1 MLALLIER
9 PRHPYEMQRLM
20 RERHKDYAIGRPRS
34 FYDAVNRLLAA
45 GLIEPVETT
54 REGRHPERTIYRV
67 TPEGRE
73 EFAAWLTEL
82 LAEPAIEYSAFHV
95 ALSLLG
101 AQPCRTVLVALRQRC
116 VTLEAQ
122 VAGLDT
128 SNAMLQAQLGL
139 PRLVLLEQE
148 HASVLRKAE
157 LAWVRGLI
165 ADLETGRLP
174 WPTNADWTAYHHET
188 SYQPATA
195 VIEDHPDSRA

>member
-1 MLALLIER
+1 VLALLIEQ

-54 REGRHPERTIYRV
+54 RDGRHPERTIYEI
-67 TPEGRE
+67 TAEGRD
-73 EFAAWLTEL
+73 EFAAWLNEL
-82 LAEPAIEYSAFHV
+82 LAEPATEYSAFHV

-101 AQPCRTVLVALRQRC
+101 AQPCQSVLAALRQRC
-116 VTLEAQ
+116 VALEAQ
-122 VAGLDT
+122 IAGLDT
-128 SNAMLQAQLGL
+128 ANAMLQAQLGL

-165 ADLETGRLP
+165 ADLEAGRLL
-174 WPTNADWTAYHHET
+174 WPTNPEWTAHNHET
-188 SYQPATA
+188 FYRSAAPAMQ
-195 VIEDHPDSRA
+195 DHSDSRA